1 MTFQEIITLLYVN
14 SDYSKTHQEFL
25 KKFFT
30 GSVNDSNMISLSES
44 SLKGFFQGNRITNLA
59 PQLIEA
65 GLSVDNLSNYI
76 ESLYE
81 KQHND
86 TPTYNKRFNGKTYKD
101 SLYEEAQK
109 KFPDITEDNMS
120 TVLANEFYKIIEDA
134 CNKYTAND
142 STNDV
147 EQLDSKDS
155 TITPSYF
162 ITELEKKEIKN
173 ICRLIDSALS
183 NAKWYTGEIS
193 KKQLKIKNL
202 TDSEADQSI
211 KEYHE
216 LDLDSLKKS
225 FNDCYTEL
233 EQICSDYVRLY
244 GAKKHLHICLKKI
257 FDIANG
263 ISDNKYKIT
272 YPDDFEYLALSLV
285 ISDFKQNHDLLLQH
299 IEKL

>member
-1 MTFQEIITLLYVN
+1 MTFQEIIKLLYV
-14 SDYSKTHQEFL
+14 SSGYSKTQSAFL
-25 KKFFT
+25 SKLLKGCVDNSNKIFL
-30 GSVNDSNMISLSES
+30 SDSA
-44 SLKGFFQGNRITNLA
+44 LKGFFHGNNITNIA
-59 PQLIEA
+59 HTLIEA
-65 GLSVDNLSNYI
+65 GLSVDKISKYI

-86 TPTYNKRFNGKTYKD
+86 SLTYNKRFNGKTYKD
-101 SLYEEAQK
+101 SLFEEAQK
-109 KFPDITEDNMS
+109 IFPDITEDNMS

-134 CNKYTAND
+134 CNKDTATD

-155 TITPSYF
+155 TITLSYS

-183 NAKWYTGEIS
+183 KVRLYTKDIS
-193 KKQLKIKNL
+193 ERQFKIKNL
-202 TDSEADQSI
+202 TDSESDQNF
-211 KEYHE
+211 KEYLE
-216 LDLDSLKKS
+216 SDVVSRKKS

-272 YPDDFEYLALSLV
+272 CPDDFEYSALSLV
-285 ISDFKQNHDLLLQH
+285 ISDFKQNHDLLLRH